1 MHVCVDISDLFL
13 KQATV
18 LTGSQT
24 DRLEA
29 CDLKESKQMG
39 FQKFMYNLLKCSHE
53 MRARYH
59 MFYLRVRIC
68 GGAISV
74 HNRCTPELHNFREE
88 ATEVALLPKVTRMHK
103 INRPREDFAPRL
115 YAGV

>member
-29 CDLKESKQMG
+29 CDLKESKQTNG
-39 FQKFMYNLLKCSHE
+39 IPEVYVQPFK
-53 MRARYH
+53 
-59 MFYLRVRIC
+59 MF
-68 GGAISV
+68 S
-74 HNRCTPELHNFREE
+74 
-88 ATEVALLPKVTRMHK
+88 
-103 INRPREDFAPRL
+103 
-115 YAGV
+115 